1 MLPENGD
8 AGPPPMKGRIL
19 LGPGPSE
26 MAPRIA
32 QALAL
37 PLIGHL
43 DPAFLRIMDETQA
56 SLRRLFRTEN
66 RLTLPMSATG
76 SGGMETC
83 LVNLVET
90 GDRVVVGVHG
100 AFGARIADGARRLG
114 ADVRVV
120 EAEWGTPVDPARMIA
135 SIRDLHPAVV
145 AIVHA
150 ETSTGVLQPV
160 AEIARAARE
169 ANALFVVD

>member
-26 MAPRIA
+26 MHPRIA
-32 QALAL
+32 QALAA

-43 DPAFLRIMDETQA
+43 DPAFLRIMDETQEN
-56 SLRRLFRTEN
+56 LRRLFRTEN

-83 LVNLVET
+83 LVNLVEPE
-90 GDRVVVGVHG
+90 DRLVVGVPG
-100 AFGARIADGARRLG
+100 GFGARIADGARRLG
-114 ADVRVV
+114 AEVHVV
-120 EAEWGTPVDPARMIA
+120 EAPWGTRVDPERMIA
-135 SIRDLHPAVV
+135 AIRD
-145 AIVHA
+145 
-150 ETSTGVLQPV
+150 
-160 AEIARAARE
+160 R
-169 ANALFVVD
+169 

>member
-26 MAPRIA
+26 MPPRIA
-32 QALAL
+32 QALAS

-56 SLRRLFRTEN
+56 NLRRLFRTEN

-76 SGGMETC
+76 SGGMATC
-83 LVNLVET
+83 LVNLVEP
-90 GDRVVVGVHG
+90 GDRIAIGVHG
-100 AFGARIADGARRLG
+100 ASGASMADGARRLG
-114 ADVRVV
+114 ADV
-120 EAEWGTPVDPARMIA
+120 
-135 SIRDLHPAVV
+135 
-145 AIVHA
+145 HA
-150 ETSTGVLQPV
+150 EA
-160 AEIARAARE
+160 AE
-169 ANALFVVD
+169 